1 MVYGIRCIET
11 YLSAKFEYIKI
22 YNIYECFL
30 YQVNTKHI
38 KVKRLVLHMLN
49 TDYEYIDCVKR
60 GRNPKYETKTIHG
73 YAEAFINLI
82 EAPIVVNGKVI

>member
-1 MVYGIRCIET
+1 MDGLVHAAARCMDNGIKNK
-11 YLSAKFEYIKI
+11 YKI
-22 YNIYECFL
+22 RKECFL

-38 KVKRLVLHMLN
+38 KSKRLVLHTLN

>member
-1 MVYGIRCIET
+1 MILFDNV
-11 YLSAKFEYIKI
+11 EYDNFFNPLCCK
-22 YNIYECFL
+22 NKCFL

-38 KVKRLVLHMLN
+38 KSKRLVLHTLN

>member
-1 MVYGIRCIET
+1 MKVTTIEMFFVSSEYKT
-11 YLSAKFEYIKI
+11 YKI
-22 YNIYECFL
+22 
-30 YQVNTKHI
+30 
-38 KVKRLVLHMLN
+38 N

>member
-1 MVYGIRCIET
+1 
-11 YLSAKFEYIKI
+11 
-22 YNIYECFL
+22 
-30 YQVNTKHI
+30 
-38 KVKRLVLHMLN
+38 MLN

>member
-1 MVYGIRCIET
+1 M
-11 YLSAKFEYIKI
+11 
-22 YNIYECFL
+22 
-30 YQVNTKHI
+30 NTKHI
-38 KVKRLVLHMLN
+38 KSKRLVLHTLN

-82 EAPIVVNGKVI
+82 EAPIVVNGKGI

>member
-1 MVYGIRCIET
+1 M
-11 YLSAKFEYIKI
+11 
-22 YNIYECFL
+22 ECFL

-38 KVKRLVLHMLN
+38 KLKRLVLHMLN

>member
-1 MVYGIRCIET
+1 MSYRALIRLEIRKYCDFVEDGT
-11 YLSAKFEYIKI
+11 KYK
-22 YNIYECFL
+22 CFL

-38 KVKRLVLHMLN
+38 KSKRLVLHTLN

>member
-1 MVYGIRCIET
+1 M
-11 YLSAKFEYIKI
+11 
-22 YNIYECFL
+22 
-30 YQVNTKHI
+30 
-38 KVKRLVLHMLN
+38 LHTLN